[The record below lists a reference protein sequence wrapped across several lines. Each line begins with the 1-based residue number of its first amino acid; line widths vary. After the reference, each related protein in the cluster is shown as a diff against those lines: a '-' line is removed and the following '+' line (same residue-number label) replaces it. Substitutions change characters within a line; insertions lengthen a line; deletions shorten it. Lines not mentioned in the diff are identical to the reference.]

1 MANYGTLETKNR
13 LSELMVR
20 AENGEDVIITR
31 HGKPVIKFQ
40 SIASADIQRERAHAA
55 LERIR
60 ARAKRMSI
68 TSSEAI
74 EFMREGRR

>member
-20 AENGEDVIITR
+20 AEKGEDVVITR

-40 SIASADIQRERAHAA
+40 PITDAASQRERAHAA
-55 LERIR
+55 LDRMK
-60 ARAKRMSI
+60 ARAARLALS
-68 TSSEAI
+68 SSEVI
-74 EFMREGRR
+74 ELMREGRR